1 MENYDMTAYWLARAK
16 INDHDEYMKYATKVP
31 AILEKFNGKILTRG
45 GNHKTLEGRHHF
57 ERFVIIEF
65 PSMAEAEGCFNSDE
79 YKAAAQFRRRNNVA
93 DNELTIVEAGDL
105 TPTA

>member
-1 MENYDMTAYWLARAK
+1 MTAYWLARAK
-16 INDHDEYMKYATKVP
+16 INNQDEYMKYATQVP
-31 AILEKFNGKILTRG
+31 AILNKFNGKILTRG
-45 GNHKTLEGRHHF
+45 GESKTLEGKDYF

-65 PSMAEAEGCFNSDE
+65 PSMLDAEACFNSEE
-79 YKAAAQFRRRNNVA
+79 YKLAAESRRQNGVG

>member
-1 MENYDMTAYWLARAK
+1 MTAYWLARAK

-57 ERFVIIEF
+57 ERFVVIEF

-79 YKAAAQFRRRNNVA
+79 YKAAAQFRRQNNVA
-93 DNELTIVEAGDL
+93 DSELTIVEAGDL